1 MLIYTTDPI
10 PDSPSPSSSAI
21 NMLRWIL
28 YAFLLAI
35 TARKAAAALAA
46 YRFRKTHG
54 LHLARSVPQTEK
66 IIGLS
71 LFQRMQQSSQ
81 AGVSLQ
87 RHYEGTRE
95 DGPTIS
101 AVVMGTSFI
110 STSDPDNIKA
120 VLATQF
126 RDFNLGARNEA
137 FEPFLGHGIF
147 TADGV
152 DWERSRVSLS
162 LCISCYI

>member
-1 MLIYTTDPI
+1 
-10 PDSPSPSSSAI
+10 
-21 NMLRWIL
+21 MLRWIL
-28 YAFLLAI
+28 YALLAI
-35 TARKAAAALAA
+35 AARKAAAALSA
-46 YRFRKTHG
+46 YRYRKTHG
-54 LHLARSVPQTEK
+54 LHLVRSVPQPEK
-66 IIGLS
+66 ILGLS
-71 LFQRMQQSSQ
+71 LFRRMQQSSRD
-81 AGVSLQ
+81 GVSLQ
-87 RHYEGTRE
+87 RHFEGTRE

-110 STSDPDNIKA
+110 STSDPENIKA

-147 TADGV
+147 TADGP

-162 LCISCYI
+162 SQYIIIMRIELTS